1 MFSNLF
7 KRIFSLFFFL
17 FRSIFHHQEKKG
29 QSFFGNILGLLCFS
43 FLCVYYGSLYF
54 FYPLDPSF
62 MTVSSPSSHV
72 QNPFG
77 SNGAYLSGF
86 VVYYFGLGAYVLTFP
101 AVVGFFLLLFKG
113 RISSFFFKALFSWV
127 YFFIS
132 LLFLLQKHLEVYSIG
147 GIELPSGGAFG
158 FLVHEWFLSHWGV
171 YGSHIFVVL
180 SFWFFVTVLL
190 QFHFIS
196 PKLPLFF

>member
-1 MFSNLF
+1 
-7 KRIFSLFFFL
+7 
-17 FRSIFHHQEKKG
+17 
-29 QSFFGNILGLLCFS
+29 
-43 FLCVYYGSLYF
+43 
-54 FYPLDPSF
+54 

-196 PKLPLFF
+196 PKLPLFFKSIFKFFFSLIKNIFLFLGSLFRFKKKPKEDQKNFKQEEIEEKKIFSS